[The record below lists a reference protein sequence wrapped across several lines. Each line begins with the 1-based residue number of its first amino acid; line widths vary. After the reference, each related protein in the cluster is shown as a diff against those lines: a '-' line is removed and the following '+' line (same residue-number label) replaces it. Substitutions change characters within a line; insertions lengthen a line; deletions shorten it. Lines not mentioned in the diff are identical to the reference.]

1 MSLVSPPHISSPPE
15 SSSSSVPV
23 PSSSTTSAQLP
34 SIHPN
39 PSLNSHPMVTRAKNN
54 IFKPKVFN
62 DGSHT
67 HPYAL
72 ITMGDLTV
80 TEPTCFSQAN
90 TDSNWR
96 QAMNSEF
103 DALLKNNTWIL
114 VPASKAKNLVGC
126 KWVYRIKRKA
136 DGSIDRYKA
145 CLVAKGFHQQAGID
159 YSETYSPIIKPTTV
173 RLVLSIA
180 ISYG

>member
-1 MSLVSPPHISSPPE
+1 
-15 SSSSSVPV
+15 
-23 PSSSTTSAQLP
+23 
-34 SIHPN
+34 
-39 PSLNSHPMVTRAKNN
+39 MVTRAKNN

-67 HPYAL
+67 HPHAL
-72 ITMGDLTV
+72 ITTDDLTV

-90 TDSNWR
+90 TDPNWR

-103 DALLKNNTWIL
+103 DALLKNNTWSF

-159 YSETYSPIIKPTTV
+159 YSEIYSPVIKLTTV
-173 RLVLSIA
+173 LHRSLWRSLFLRQQLEH
-180 ISYG
+180 